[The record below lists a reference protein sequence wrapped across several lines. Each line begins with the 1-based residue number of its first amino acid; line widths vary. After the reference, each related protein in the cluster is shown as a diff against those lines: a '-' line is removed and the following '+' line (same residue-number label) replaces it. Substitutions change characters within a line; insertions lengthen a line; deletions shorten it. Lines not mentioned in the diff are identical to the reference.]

1 MKKLPITLLLVALMA
16 LVACKEPASKETT
29 IVEEIE
35 EKIASEAPDYAAF
48 DEKVAVIRSLF
59 QAHSDEDIDKLR
71 GLLADT
77 LKWSPP
83 YYNGNK
89 YLGKDDY
96 LAALKQYQDE
106 FENIKYSE
114 GIIMPDTIGA
124 GHWSGSV
131 YPQDGASTAPS
142 SIRIY
147 GTWTAKHTATGK
159 DVGVKWYGIGWIN
172 DDGKIVMMTEY
183 FDAHG
188 IAAQV
193 SAE

>member
-1 MKKLPITLLLVALMA
+1 MKKLPITLLLLALMA
-16 LVACKEPASKETT
+16 LVACKQPASEETT
-29 IVEEIE
+29 MVEEIE
-35 EKIASEAPDYAAF
+35 EKITSDAPDYAAYNN
-48 DEKVAVIRSLF
+48 KVAIIRSF
-59 QAHSDEDIDKLR
+59 MQAHSDEDLAKQAE
-71 GLLADT
+71 LLADT

-96 LAALKQYQDE
+96 LAVLKQYHDE
-106 FENIKYSE
+106 FENIKYTE
-114 GIIMPDTIGA
+114 GIVMPDTIAA

-159 DVGVKWYGIGWIN
+159 DVGVKWYGIGWTN

-193 SAE
+193 AAE